1 MSEAPKSADD
11 QNAVTDQPEKVDKVT
26 ADRLN
31 NYAQS
36 LNDPITHVVDYG
48 GLTDNTQRKN
58 KNA

>member
-1 MSEAPKSADD
+1 MSQAPNSADKD
-11 QNAVTDQPEKVDKVT
+11 KAVTNQPEKVDGVT

-31 NYAQS
+31 NYAQT

-48 GLTDNTQRKN
+48 ELNDNTKRKN